1 MSNEEK
7 LEELKQVITEIRSW
21 DVEYYNPDTV
31 KNLVLEELEGLLDD

>member
-21 DVEYYNPDTV
+21 DVDNIYSRDL
-31 KNLVLEELEGLLDD
+31 KDLVLEELEGILDE